1 MIRPYLYKAIETAVH
16 AGSIIMDIYENK
28 NMEVE
33 IKPDDSPVTI
43 ADKKASEY
51 IENVLEH
58 TKIPVIS
65 EEGDHT
71 TYKIRKH
78 WKQFWCVDPLDGTK
92 EFIKRNGEFTV
103 NIALIDDEKPIL
115 GVIYIPV
122 TKTLYFA
129 ITSEQK
135 AYKLVL
141 EAHQITQEIVNSATE
156 IFPEEKSD
164 TVTITSSRSYTNAQV
179 FDLIERLKARNKKVA
194 LIKAGS
200 SIKFC
205 LIAEGK
211 ATSYPRY
218 APTMEWDTAAGQA
231 ICNAVGIEV
240 YSLENDKP
248 LKYNKKNLLNPWFIV
263 RKIG

>member
-1 MIRPYLYKAIETAVH
+1 MRSHLYKAIEAAVH
-16 AGSIIMDIYENK
+16 AGSIIMDIYENQTI
-28 NMEVE
+28 EVE
-33 IKPDDSPVTI
+33 LKPDDSPVTI
-43 ADKKASEY
+43 ADQKANDH
-51 IENVLEH
+51 IEKALKS
-58 TKIPVIS
+58 TRIPVIS
-65 EEGDHT
+65 EEGDHAN
-71 TYKIRKH
+71 YKIRKH
-78 WKQFWCVDPLDGTK
+78 WQQCWCVDPLDGTK

-103 NIALIDDEKPIL
+103 NIGLIDAKKPIL
-115 GVIYIPV
+115 GIIYIPV

-129 ITSEQK
+129 ITSEKK
-135 AYKLVL
+135 AYKLIL
-141 EAHQITQEIVNSATE
+141 EAHQITPEIIKSAVE
-156 IFPEEKSD
+156 IFPEEKD
-164 TVTITSSRSYTNAQV
+164 DVVKITSSRSYTNAQV
-179 FDLIERLKARNKKVA
+179 HDLIARLKAQNKKVT

-240 YSLENDKP
+240 YSLETDKP
-248 LKYNKKNLLNPWFIV
+248 LKYNKENLLNPWFIV

>member
-1 MIRPYLYKAIETAVH
+1 MIRSYLYKAIDAAVK
-16 AGSIIMDIYENK
+16 AGSIVMDIYDNQDI
-28 NMEVE
+28 EVE
-33 IKPDDSPVTI
+33 IKSDNSPVTI
-43 ADKKASEY
+43 ADKKSSKF
-51 IENVLEH
+51 IEKALQS

-71 TYKIRKH
+71 RYEIRKH
-78 WKQFWCVDPLDGTK
+78 WKQMWCVDPLDGTK
-92 EFIKRNGEFTV
+92 EFIKQNGEFTV
-103 NIALIDDEKPIL
+103 NIALIDDDIPVL
-115 GVIYIPV
+115 GIIYIPV

-129 ITSEQK
+129 IVAEKK
-135 AYKLVL
+135 AYKIVL
-141 EAHQITQEIVNSATE
+141 EAHEVTEKIVENATE
-156 IFPEEKSD
+156 IFPEEKTD
-164 TVTITSSRSYTNAQV
+164 VVTITSSRSYTNEQV
-179 FDLIERLKARNKKVA
+179 HDLIARLKAQDKKVA

-248 LKYNKKNLLNPWFIV
+248 LKYNKENLLNPWFIV

>member
-1 MIRPYLYKAIETAVH
+1 MVQSHLYNAIEAAVH
-16 AGSIIMDIYENK
+16 AGSIIMDIYENE
-28 NMEVE
+28 NFEIE

-51 IENVLEH
+51 IEQALKSTN
-58 TKIPVIS
+58 IPVIS
-65 EEGDHT
+65 EEGEHSS
-71 TYKIRKH
+71 YEIRKH
-78 WKQFWCVDPLDGTK
+78 WSQCWCVDPLDGTR

-103 NIALIDDEKPIL
+103 NIALIDNDKPIL
-115 GVIYIPV
+115 GIIYIPV

-129 ITSEQK
+129 ITAEKK
-135 AYKLVL
+135 AFKLEL
-141 EAHQITQEIVNSATE
+141 ETHQITTEIVQNATE
-156 IFPEEKSD
+156 IFPEEKND
-164 TVTITSSRSYTNAQV
+164 VVKITSSRSYTNAQV
-179 FDLIERLKARNKKVA
+179 YDLIARLKAEHKKVT
-194 LIKAGS
+194 LVKAGS

-240 YSLENDKP
+240 YSLETDKP